1 MKTVWHIDQ
10 QSRIESLFLDAHT
23 YGQLIFDK
31 GCSFQQVM
39 LENLNIHI
47 RKKWI
52 SILTIQHIQKE
63 MSKITDLNVKAQN
76 TFLEENKGEIC
87 EHGIEKDSLGH

>member
-1 MKTVWHIDQ
+1 
-10 QSRIESLFLDAHT
+10 
-23 YGQLIFDK
+23 
-31 GCSFQQVM
+31 
-39 LENLNIHI
+39 
-47 RKKWI
+47 
-52 SILTIQHIQKE
+52 